1 MLPKKDGFSVLRAL
15 RQEGKTVPVLMLSAR
30 SELSDRVEG
39 LDCGADY
46 YLTKPFEPKEL
57 LACVRMLTRRQPEQ
71 RASNVLEYGDL
82 RLEPDTFELACG
94 ERSVRLSRKE
104 FDMMELLLRSREMV
118 LTKESLI
125 VKLWGYESDAE
136 DNNVEVYISFL
147 RKKLEHLRSRVKIR
161 TIRMVG
167 YRLETQEADN
177 RFSTKFST
185 FSTYFSTR
193 GGACHDTEAAM
204 AVRGACAWRWWLTG
218 AGGGVRRRLSRGPAE
233 YRGPQPAGAHAGYP
247 RGRGRGS
254 AARRI
259 GGDRRGPAAAALF
272 HSEYLGR
279 HGLYHR
285 RHLCQSGGY
294 RRAAGH
300 SQPVSGPGNQT
311 EGTVERL
318 SPPLSACEDNGL
330 YRKLAFVDMSMEQA
344 MLARVIRSYL
354 VIAAGGACWCCWAS
368 PRRRPAGSPG
378 RWSGLGGSS
387 GSSFPTPP
395 TS

>member
-1 MLPKKDGFSVLRAL
+1 MRVLIVEDEVRLAETLRDLLDTEHYAADVCHDGESGLDNALSDIYDLVILDVMLPKKDDFSVLRAL

-46 YLTKPFEPKEL
+46 YLTTPFEPKEL

-71 RASNVLEYGDL
+71 RVSNVLEYGDL

-167 YRLETQEADN
+167 YRLEQEA
-177 RFSTKFST
+177 
-185 FSTYFSTR
+185 
-193 GGACHDTEAAM
+193 
-204 AVRGACAWRWWLTG
+204 
-218 AGGGVRRRLSRGPAE
+218 
-233 YRGPQPAGAHAGYP
+233 
-247 RGRGRGS
+247 
-254 AARRI
+254 
-259 GGDRRGPAAAALF
+259 
-272 HSEYLGR
+272 
-279 HGLYHR
+279 
-285 RHLCQSGGY
+285 
-294 RRAAGH
+294 
-300 SQPVSGPGNQT
+300 
-311 EGTVERL
+311 
-318 SPPLSACEDNGL
+318 
-330 YRKLAFVDMSMEQA
+330 
-344 MLARVIRSYL
+344 
-354 VIAAGGACWCCWAS
+354 
-368 PRRRPAGSPG
+368 
-378 RWSGLGGSS
+378 
-387 GSSFPTPP
+387 
-395 TS
+395 